1 AIHPQSSGIPLP
13 DLHLPASPRA
23 PHRDLGSAAASID
36 SPKAAGAPHPPSS
49 LDPHSSRL
57 VAPSD
62 PVAMLSLP
70 PPAPPAAAAVAV
82 AAAAAADEKRPSP
95 PMKAKLLFPYAV
107 SCVFGGMRRAWGM
120 ALVGL
125 HALTR
130 VVKVVSFT
138 TDAEE
143 VRFLVPIFRGWVY
156 LGIAAVVLVT
166 CVDIVYYLTLRWPAS

>member
-1 AIHPQSSGIPLP
+1 
-13 DLHLPASPRA
+13 
-23 PHRDLGSAAASID
+23 
-36 SPKAAGAPHPPSS
+36 
-49 LDPHSSRL
+49 
-57 VAPSD
+57 
-62 PVAMLSLP
+62 MLSLP
-70 PPAPPAAAAVAV
+70 PPAPPAA

-95 PMKAKLLFPYAV
+95 PMKVTLLFPYAV
-107 SCVFGGMRRAWGM
+107 DCVFGGMRRAWGM

-125 HALTR
+125 HVVTR